1 MTSSTSSYLK
11 HLLTLWGNNLKDS
24 ILLSHGGNSL
34 HPWVMSNL
42 NLSRREDGKVNV
54 TNSSDKGQNLL
65 KFRVLLL

>member
-42 NLSRREDGKVNV
+42 SLSRREDGKVNV